1 MGNGNDGGG
10 AGTIDDGITTSDGLR
25 LEAELTAVDSPT
37 AVAVVTHPH
46 PLHGGEM
53 HNPVPAGIARGLA
66 EAGVAVLRFNFRGTG
81 ASEGHHGEGDAE
93 RTDVVAAIDAAA
105 ASAPGVPVVGVGYS
119 FGADVLLATEDDRL
133 AVVIAVAPPLRVLPD
148 EALRAPRGR
157 CPTVILSPEH
167 DQFCDAHRAAA
178 VTQGWPATTV
188 EAVGGADHFLAG
200 RLDRVVRRIRAVI
213 DDL

>member
-1 MGNGNDGGG
+1 MGNGNGGD
-10 AGTIDDGITTSDGLR
+10 AGTTTSDGITTSDGLR
-25 LEAELTAVDSPT
+25 LESELTAIESPT

-53 HNPVPAGIARGLA
+53 HNPVPAGIARGLG

-81 ASEGHHGEGDAE
+81 ASEGHHGEGE
-93 RTDVVAAIDAAA
+93 TEQLDVVAAIDTAA

-119 FGADVLLATEDDRL
+119 FGADVLLATDDDRL
-133 AVVIAVAPPLRVLPD
+133 AVVVAVAPPLRVLP
-148 EALRAPRGR
+148 EAALRVPRGR

-178 VTQGWPATTV
+178 VTEGWPGTTV
-188 EAVGGADHFLAG
+188 EAIGGADHFLAG
-200 RLDRVVRRIRAVI
+200 RLDRVVRRILAVI